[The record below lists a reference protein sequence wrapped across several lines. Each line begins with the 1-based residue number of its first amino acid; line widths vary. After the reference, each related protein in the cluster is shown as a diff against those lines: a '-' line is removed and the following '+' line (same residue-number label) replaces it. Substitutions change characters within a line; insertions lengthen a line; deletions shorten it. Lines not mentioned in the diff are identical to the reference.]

1 MRVHIGLSEE
11 QTSNWRR
18 EDEFNSKITELS
30 RTVKVNPQNVDA
42 FRNRGLL
49 YGRKGEYT
57 LALSD
62 LDRAILLNPNDA
74 RAYGFRGL
82 VRQKMG
88 EIAAAILD
96 LDTAIQLDPDNANIY
111 RAYRANAVSPQTNGD
126 GALNS
131 ASAEVYEGSGF
142 NLFLNPFV
150 LLDVSQGATAQEI
163 KSAYE
168 DAIEDNAA
176 PAEILLRAQQT
187 LLTPRLRI
195 DAEVG
200 GLLDVGEQ
208 KSRQIIAALK
218 IEPNA
223 ANFDETICS
232 LHALPRSNVLAHL
245 GSKSPLDV
253 SGLLQLLDAH
263 ATIAVGGVFDAVIEA
278 RELAKMGKVDRTAVT
293 EALARLEQRQVKAVV
308 DKLIGQSTFSI
319 TFTDFVQQVLSAND
333 PTHLSKLDTFIQA
346 YSLAAA
352 PELSRRREA
361 VVSACDS
368 LRGNPQNATLVDS
381 ISKRLHEWNEIGQ
394 PLQLFESHRHR
405 EDASARELYLHVR
418 ALCVEL
424 ANEKEQFATA
434 RSLTQACADVFN
446 ELPRALG
453 QMEEDTKQLK
463 ELVSQQQAIKLLD
476 PLIKACGNA
485 QENHRAIE
493 REVLRN
499 GFGLRSGGI
508 AKDLYEKFKDAVGK
522 TKGTEFADA
531 PWRLVRDIAIS
542 VNNESRSSKAA
553 AAIIVGLIEYFTTYR
568 PTSEMVEAL
577 EQDKRTTGKNV
588 IQQELDATVKSR
600 RWKAAIPLIDRL
612 LTIETDTDEAA
623 ALKKVRETIAAKRR
637 SQVIARWGWAAAAV
651 IFLAIAAANQ
661 NNIQHILRG
670 RSIHRRHRECRVRYP
685 LQGVCQMGRH
695 QIHLQRRLSF
705 GHRRERI

>member
-1 MRVHIGLSEE
+1 M
-11 QTSNWRR
+11 
-18 EDEFNSKITELS
+18 
-30 RTVKVNPQNVDA
+30 
-42 FRNRGLL
+42 
-49 YGRKGEYT
+49 
-57 LALSD
+57 
-62 LDRAILLNPNDA
+62 
-74 RAYGFRGL
+74 
-82 VRQKMG
+82 
-88 EIAAAILD
+88 
-96 LDTAIQLDPDNANIY
+96 
-111 RAYRANAVSPQTNGD
+111 
-126 GALNS
+126 
-131 ASAEVYEGSGF
+131 YEGSGF

-150 LLDVSQGATAQEI
+150 LLDISQGATAQKI

-223 ANFDETICS
+223 ANFDETIRS

-308 DKLIGQSTFSI
+308 DKLISQSSFSI
-319 TFTDFVQQVLSAND
+319 TFTDFVQQALSAND

-394 PLQLFESHRHR
+394 PLQLFE
-405 EDASARELYLHVR
+405 
-418 ALCVEL
+418 
-424 ANEKEQFATA
+424 
-434 RSLTQACADVFN
+434 
-446 ELPRALG
+446 
-453 QMEEDTKQLK
+453 
-463 ELVSQQQAIKLLD
+463 
-476 PLIKACGNA
+476 
-485 QENHRAIE
+485 
-493 REVLRN
+493 
-499 GFGLRSGGI
+499 
-508 AKDLYEKFKDAVGK
+508 
-522 TKGTEFADA
+522 
-531 PWRLVRDIAIS
+531 IS
-542 VNNESRSSKAA
+542 SS
-553 AAIIVGLIEYFTTYR
+553 
-568 PTSEMVEAL
+568 S
-577 EQDKRTTGKNV
+577 
-588 IQQELDATVKSR
+588 
-600 RWKAAIPLIDRL
+600 
-612 LTIETDTDEAA
+612 
-623 ALKKVRETIAAKRR
+623 
-637 SQVIARWGWAAAAV
+637 
-651 IFLAIAAANQ
+651 
-661 NNIQHILRG
+661 
-670 RSIHRRHRECRVRYP
+670 
-685 LQGVCQMGRH
+685 
-695 QIHLQRRLSF
+695 
-705 GHRRERI
+705 